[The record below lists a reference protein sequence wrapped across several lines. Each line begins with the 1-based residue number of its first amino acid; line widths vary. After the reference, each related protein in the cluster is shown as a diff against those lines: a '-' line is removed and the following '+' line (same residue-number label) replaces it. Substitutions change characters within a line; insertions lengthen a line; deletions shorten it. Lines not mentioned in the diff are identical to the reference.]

1 MSEEIKISAEDIKR
15 TKQDRSDAFR
25 RALRV

>member
-1 MSEEIKISAEDIKR
+1 MSEEIKISDEDIKR
-15 TKQDRSDAFR
+15 AKQDRSDDFR